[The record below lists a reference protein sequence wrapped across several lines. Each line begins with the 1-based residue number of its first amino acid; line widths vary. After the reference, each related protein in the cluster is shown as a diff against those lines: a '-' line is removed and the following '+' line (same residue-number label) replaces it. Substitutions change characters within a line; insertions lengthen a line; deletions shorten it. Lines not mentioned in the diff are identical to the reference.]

1 MLQWLRTAALIA
13 AAAALVLL
21 AGPAL
26 GQQTV
31 IITRADCLRL
41 VEHLPTPDVEYRPGV
56 DVRGRP
62 VAGADLDG
70 GYAHVEPPD
79 AIAFPLAVELRNFLG
94 GPEADAQAA
103 SAASAAADK
112 ALAAARLADSA
123 ASQAEAAAAAD
134 PGNAELAAG
143 ASAARRSSEA
153 ANAAVTAEDKAAGA
167 AGAATGARAAAA
179 ADPDNAALAS
189 AAAAAEGAARDAAAA
204 SAGLDEAFTDAARSG
219 EFLGEPVIGWVTV
232 TDHQVTYNGRPLM
245 DEERAALA
253 AACQKVLE
261 GQR

>member
-1 MLQWLRTAALIA
+1 MLQRLGTAALIA

-31 IITRADCLRL
+31 IITRANCLRL
-41 VEHLPTPDVEYRPGV
+41 VEHVPAPDVAYRPGL

-70 GYAHVEPPD
+70 GYAPVEPPHE
-79 AIAFPLAVELRNFLG
+79 IAFPVEVELRNFLG

-103 SAASAAADK
+103 SAALAAADE
-112 ALAAARLADSA
+112 AAAAANLADSA

-134 PGNAELAAG
+134 SGNAELAA
-143 ASAARRSSEA
+143 AAAAARSAAEA
-153 ANAAVTAEDKAAGA
+153 ANAAVTAQDKAAAAAIAAA
-167 AGAATGARAAAA
+167 AGAAAA
-179 ADPDNAALAS
+179 ADPANATLAS
-189 AAAAAEGAARDAAAA
+189 AAAAAEDAARAAAAA
-204 SAGLDEAFTDAARSG
+204 SAAMDEAFTDAARIG
-219 EFLGEPVIGWVTV
+219 EFLGRPVIGWVTV

-245 DEERAALA
+245 DEERAALTA
-253 AACQKVLE
+253 TCQKVLQ
-261 GQR
+261 GRR

>member
-1 MLQWLRTAALIA
+1 MLQRLGTAALIA

-31 IITRADCLRL
+31 IITRANCLRL
-41 VEHLPTPDVEYRPGV
+41 VEHVPAPDVAYRPGL

-70 GYAHVEPPD
+70 GYAHVEPPHE
-79 AIAFPLAVELRNFLG
+79 IAFPVEVELRNFLG

-103 SAASAAADK
+103 SAALAAADE
-112 ALAAARLADSA
+112 AAAAANLADSA
-123 ASQAEAAAAAD
+123 ASQAEAAAAD
-134 PGNAELAAG
+134 SGNAELAA
-143 ASAARRSSEA
+143 AAAATRSAAEA
-153 ANAAVTAEDKAAGA
+153 ANAAVTAQDKAAAAAIAAAA
-167 AGAATGARAAAA
+167 AGAAAA
-179 ADPDNAALAS
+179 ADPANATLAS
-189 AAAAAEGAARDAAAA
+189 AAAAAEDAASAAAAA
-204 SAGLDEAFTDAARSG
+204 SAATDEAFTDAARIG
-219 EFLGEPVIGWVTV
+219 EFLGRPVIGWVTV